1 MALIMVS
8 IYCCGVGVIV
18 SPTRLTLSLNA
29 IKSNKQF
36 VIDKDYKLLLYQPG
50 KQSDH
55 TRGGHNKEITQLLL
69 KDNCLYHMMT
79 SWVVMTSYYIF

>member
-8 IYCCGVGVIV
+8 IYCCGGVIV

-29 IKSNKQF
+29 IKIKKQF
-36 VIDKDYKLLLYQPG
+36 VIDKDYKLLLTKPG

-69 KDNCLYHMMT
+69 KDNCLFHMMT

>member
-1 MALIMVS
+1 M
-8 IYCCGVGVIV
+8 

-29 IKSNKQF
+29 IKNNKQF
-36 VIDKDYKLLLYQPG
+36 VIDKDYILLLTKPG

-69 KDNCLYHMMT
+69 KDNCLFHMMT
-79 SWVVMTSYYIF
+79 SWVGYDFILYIF